1 MLWPKLVCFALV
13 ALAFGQL
20 YQVAS
25 EESIAVCPTNF
36 TQVADKCYLLD
47 DRYMNFYESDRHCRS
62 VNAGLLSIKNP
73 IELKALNDWL
83 PVVAPYQTEY
93 WTSGNKLGQTRND
106 YFWQS
111 TGEQALYLPWNDDQ
125 PTPASG
131 DCLNFLAWVHLD
143 PEGAYM
149 GDHRLSV
156 KNCSQW
162 AIPICEAPLQY
173 FKTQLCLN
181 TTAFFEAKVPV

>member
-36 TQVADKCYLLD
+36 TQLADKCYLLD
-47 DRYMNFYESDRHCRS
+47 DSWKNFYESDRHCRS
-62 VNAGLLSIKNP
+62 LNAGLLSIKNA

-83 PVVAPYQTEY
+83 PVVAPYQPEY
-93 WTSGNKLGQTRND
+93 WTSGNKLGQTGND
-106 YFWQS
+106 YYWQS
-111 TGEQALYLPWNDDQ
+111 TGEQALFLPWATGQ

-131 DCLNFLAWVHLD
+131 DCLSFLASVSMT
-143 PEGAYM
+143 PEGTTLSA
-149 GDHRLSV
+149 HRLSV
-156 KNCSQW
+156 RNCTKW
-162 AIPICEAPLQY
+162 AAHICEAPLQY